1 MTSIK
6 HLILKL
12 SAVAAVSLTLNASA
26 AVSVTWDF
34 SPGNEN
40 GWTTVQG
47 VSWLDANG
55 VEAGQGVDIGGNDT
69 GSTRRAHDGAHTNFI
84 YRSPIV
90 NFATVD
96 GIDPV
101 LEMDWEGGAGN
112 QDGSANPL
120 NPAAVGAGLTSA
132 AGQKGLAFLNLTTG
146 NYDAVYFDPTDGNGV
161 EIISL
166 TQADLTTAGVSLT
179 DNYQLDFY
187 ENDDGGWG
195 WTRLQEVR
203 LDANAVGAIPEPSA
217 FALFGLTGLALILRR
232 RR

>member
-1 MTSIK
+1 MINIK
-6 HLILKL
+6 NLILKF
-12 SAVAAVSLTLNASA
+12 SAVTAVSLMLSAGSASA

-84 YRSPIV
+84 YRSPV
-90 NFATVD
+90 LNFAGVD
-96 GIDPV
+96 AIDPV

-120 NPAAVGAGLTSA
+120 NPGAVGAGLTSA
-132 AGQKGLAFLNLTTG
+132 VGQKGLAFLNLTTG
-146 NYDAVYFDPTDGNGV
+146 NYDAVYYDPTDGNGV
-161 EIISL
+161 EVISL
-166 TQADLTTAGVSLT
+166 TQADLTAAGISLT

-203 LDANAVGAIPEPSA
+203 LDANAVPEPSA
-217 FALFGLTGLALILRR
+217 VVLFGLTGLAFILRR